1 MKWRNV
7 SKRELEITMDNG
19 TQVLLVDRKP
29 VVAKIPLAEN
39 KFRVISTRRPL
50 DNDVKMLMNMWVGN
64 QPTRVVLVNDSVLE
78 ELLKEQ

>member
-50 DNDVKMLMNMWVGN
+50 DSDVKMLMNMWVGN

-78 ELLKEQ
+78 ELLKE